1 MNKNKDVRHNT
12 DVRMNMRKNKIVKT
26 RISIKSTFI
35 NNEENENDNENN
47 GVSWRNVI
55 ERNT

>member
-26 RISIKSTFI
+26 WISLETNKSIKTTY
-35 NNEENENDNENN
+35 D
-47 GVSWRNVI
+47 
-55 ERNT
+55 